1 MHSKAN
7 DIFELET
14 AKYALDTDST
24 FSKDQGLSTI
34 RTTIQLSDDWIN
46 HFLSAQKI
54 VVPLSKKHHLTD
66 MRFQW
71 MPERMKFIGEISE
84 KPGSW
89 IDLQCRPVWH
99 SQKQSLEIQEVKL
112 QIRSK
117 NILVKGAGWFSRTF
131 MQSKIDRKS
140 ETAVNQLY
148 HQAISKLYEQPLSI
162 SVLQGGRLAGQVT
175 SMRIHEMQFTDRH
188 LNVNLTV
195 EGRLHLQFV

>member
-1 MHSKAN
+1 M
-7 DIFELET
+7 ET

-24 FSKDQGLSTI
+24 FSKDQDLSTI
-34 RTTIQLSDDWIN
+34 RTTIQLSDDWVN
-46 HFLSAQKI
+46 QFLSTQKMI
-54 VVPLSKKHHLTD
+54 VPLSKKHHVTE

-71 MPERMKFIGEISE
+71 LHERMKFEGEITE

-99 SQKQSLEIQEVKL
+99 SNKQSLEIHEVKL
-112 QIRSK
+112 QVRSK

-131 MQSKIDRKS
+131 MQSKIDRKI

-148 HQAISKLYEQPLSI
+148 HHAISKLYEKPISI
-162 SVLQGGRLAGQVT
+162 SVLQGGRLTGQVT
-175 SMRIHEMQFTDRH
+175 SLRIHELQFVDSH

-195 EGRLHLQFV
+195 EGRLNLQFV